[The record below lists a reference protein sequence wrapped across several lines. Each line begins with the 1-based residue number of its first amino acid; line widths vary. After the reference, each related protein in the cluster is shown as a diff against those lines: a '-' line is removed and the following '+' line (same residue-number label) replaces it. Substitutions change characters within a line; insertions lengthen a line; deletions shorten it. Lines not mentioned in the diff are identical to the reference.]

1 MAGKFFIGNSNN
13 IATLPKDILVGDS
26 NNIAR
31 KVKGIYV
38 GNSSNQAVKV
48 WPNGRV
54 PEGYQEVE
62 YIRSVYNCNGFET
75 GIVPN
80 SNTRIIITFMFSK
93 IDLAELKANLDSSPT
108 KWDTIAAPFN
118 VPYYEYQLKTGFSS
132 GLRAY
137 EPPTA
142 AFNYFFCTGFGDN
155 TYFLFNEIKT
165 NTTPSEEDV
174 NFVNEQL
181 LNKKITIDLNR
192 SRGTLYYNDE
202 LKETFVNTFS
212 DLKTGNICLLSYNV
226 GRVPS
231 SLSLQA
237 IHSTQNQINLY
248 SSQIYKNNNL
258 VRNFIPCNRK
268 TDREPLLY
276 DTVSESFFSSGKPS
290 YPPYLGPDV

>member
-38 GNSSNQAVKV
+38 GNSQNQAVKV
-48 WPNGRV
+48 WPTV

-62 YIRSVYNCNGFET
+62 YIRSVYNRNGFET

-80 SNTRIIITFMFSK
+80 SNTRIVITFMFSK
-93 IDLAELKANLDSSPT
+93 IDLAELAGSSA
-108 KWDTIAAPFN
+108 WETIAAPFH
-118 VPYYEYQLKTGFSS
+118 VPYYSYGIKKGFSS
-132 GLRAY
+132 GLQAY
-137 EPPTA
+137 PDNA
-142 AFNYFFCTGFGDN
+142 SLNYFFCTGFGDS
-155 TYFLFNEIKT
+155 TYLLFDET
-165 NTTPSEEDV
+165 TQYTTPTEQDV

-192 SRGTLYYNDE
+192 SSGTLYYNDE
-202 LKETFVNTFS
+202 LKTTFVNTFS
-212 DLKTGNICLLSYNV
+212 DLNREICLLSYNI
-226 GRVPS
+226 GNMPS
-231 SLSLQA
+231 NSSVLVRSKQ
-237 IHSTQNQINLY
+237 TQINLY
-248 SSQIYKNNNL
+248 NCQIYKNDIL
-258 VRNFIPCNRK
+258 VRNFIPCYRK

-276 DTVSESFFSSGKPS
+276 DTVSESFFTSGAPS

>member
-13 IATLPKDILVGDS
+13 IATVPKNILVGDS

-31 KVKGIYV
+31 KAKAIYV
-38 GNSSNQAVKV
+38 GNSQNKAVKV
-48 WPNGRV
+48 WPNGSV

-75 GIVPN
+75 GIIPN

-93 IDLAELKANLDSSPT
+93 IDLAELTYNQQSGLGVWA
-108 KWDTIAAPFN
+108 TIAAPFN

-132 GLRAY
+132 GLRVY
-137 EPPTA
+137 YPPTA
-142 AFNYFFCTGFGDN
+142 PFNYFFCTGFGDN

-192 SRGTLYYNDE
+192 NRGTLYYNDE

-212 DLKTGNICLLSYNV
+212 DLGTTDICLLSYNI
-226 GRVPS
+226 GYKPS
-231 SLSLQA
+231 SLSVQ
-237 IHSTQNQINLY
+237 STQNQINLY
-248 SSQIYKNNNL
+248 SCQIYKNDVL
-258 VRNFIPCNRK
+258 VRNFIPCYRK

-276 DTVSESFFSSGKPS
+276 DTVSESFFRSGNPS
-290 YPPYLGPDV
+290 YPPYLGPDA

>member
-1 MAGKFFIGNSNN
+1 MSGKIFVGNTSN
-13 IATLPKDILVGDS
+13 IATLPKNILVGDS
-26 NNIAR
+26 SNIAR
-31 KVKGIYV
+31 KVKEIYI
-38 GNSSNQAVKV
+38 GNSQNQAVKV

-93 IDLAELKANLDSSPT
+93 IDLAELAFNDYGRNDA
-108 KWDTIAAPFN
+108 WGTIAAPFN
-118 VPYYEYQLKTGFSS
+118 VPYYEYFFEKGFSS
-132 GLRAY
+132 GLRVY
-137 EPPTA
+137 NPTTSSLR
-142 AFNYFFCTGFGDN
+142 YFFCTGFGNN
-155 TYFLFNEIKT
+155 TYFLFDKT
-165 NTTPSEEDV
+165 KQGYNAPTEEDI

-212 DLKTGNICLLSYNV
+212 DLGITDICLLSYNI
-226 GRVPS
+226 GYKPS
-231 SLSLQA
+231 LLSVR
-237 IHSTQNQINLY
+237 STQNNINLY
-248 SSQIYKNNNL
+248 NCQIYKNDIL
-258 VRNFIPCNRK
+258 VRNFIPCYRK

-276 DTVSESFFSSGKPS
+276 DTVSESFFRSGKPA
-290 YPPYLGPDV
+290 YRPYLGPDV

>member
-38 GNSSNQAVKV
+38 GNSQNKAVKV

-62 YIRSVYNCNGFET
+62 YIKSVYNCNGFET

-93 IDLAELKANLDSSPT
+93 IDLAEFTHNQHIGLGWA
-108 KWDTIAAPFN
+108 TIAAPFH
-118 VPYYEYQLKTGFSS
+118 VPYNDVYQLKTGFSS

-137 EPPTA
+137 NQTTTSL
-142 AFNYFFCTGFGDN
+142 NYFFCTGFGND

-165 NTTPSEEDV
+165 TYSTPTEADV

-192 SRGTLYYNDE
+192 SRGTLYYNDK
-202 LKETFVNTFS
+202 LKKTFVNTFS
-212 DLKTGNICLLSYNV
+212 DLKTDICLLSYNI
-226 GRVPS
+226 GYKPS
-231 SLSLQA
+231 SLSVQ
-237 IHSTQNQINLY
+237 STQNQINLY
-248 SSQIYKNNNL
+248 SCQIYKNDVL
-258 VRNFIPCNRK
+258 VRNFIPCYRK
-268 TDREPLLY
+268 TDNEPLLY
-276 DTVSESFFSSGKPS
+276 DTVSESFFRSGNPS
-290 YPPYLGPDV
+290 HPPYLGPDV